1 MYICIVLHWAGNKMG
16 DSSNDSSSDENICDY
31 ERQRLKNIK
40 ENQDL
45 LHSLGKTRVCIAM
58 HLLLLLLLL
67 FSLILLLLLFYLILL
82 LLLLAIVIY

>member
-1 MYICIVLHWAGNKMG
+1 MG

-45 LHSLGKTRVCIAM
+45 LHSLCKTHVFIAM

-67 FSLILLLLLFYLILL
+67 FSLILLLLLLS
-82 LLLLAIVIY
+82 

>member
-40 ENQDL
+40 ENEDL

-67 FSLILLLLLFYLILL
+67 FSLILLLFIK
-82 LLLLAIVIY
+82 ARQT